1 MLSLNEMTH
10 VFRKREHLINQIQTQ
25 AKEIERLM
33 KLLEDSG
40 KAEGSQGTTTRQ
52 TTPSSPV
59 LSPATTDSYLDA
71 PAKVSDPATNKAI
84 EDWIA
89 KTRENMEELS
99 FICVGGAGAP
109 ESYVRDEDYEDSD
122 SSSGDDP
129 FVDASEGPDDD
140 YDNDHY
146 EVAIQDPDGGQYT
159 GPSLTIRHKSSASS
173 MGTSKSGATH
183 NTQRKKHSGD
193 KEKPASLP
201 VEASPFGLFGN
212 LSLKTSRP
220 RSRNP
225 SEIDEEEDRG
235 GIANENFFRICKF
248 VPSF

>member
-1 MLSLNEMTH
+1 
-10 VFRKREHLINQIQTQ
+10 VFRKREHLINQIQSQ

-33 KLLEDSG
+33 KQLEGSG

-89 KTRENMEELS
+89 KTRENMQELS

-129 FVDASEGPDDD
+129 FVDASEGPDDE

-146 EVAIQDPDGGQYT
+146 EVAVQDPDGGQYT
-159 GPSLTIRHKSSASS
+159 GPSLIIRHKSSASS

-183 NTQRKKHSGD
+183 NTQRKKHSGN

-212 LSLKTSRP
+212 LALKSPRP

-225 SEIDEEEDRG
+225 SEFDEEEDRG
-235 GIANENFFRICKF
+235 AGIANENFFRICKF

>member
-1 MLSLNEMTH
+1 
-10 VFRKREHLINQIQTQ
+10 VFRKREHLINQIQNQ

-33 KLLEDSG
+33 KQLEGSG

-89 KTRENMEELS
+89 KTRENMQELS

-129 FVDASEGPDDD
+129 CVVDAS
-140 YDNDHY
+140 
-146 EVAIQDPDGGQYT
+146 DGGQCT
-159 GPSLTIRHKSSASS
+159 WPSLIIRYKSSASS
-173 MGTSKSGATH
+173 LGTSLSGATH

-212 LSLKTSRP
+212 LALKSPRP

-225 SEIDEEEDRG
+225 GEIDEEEDRG
-235 GIANENFFRICKF
+235 AGIANENFFRICKF
-248 VPSF
+248 VPSY